1 VSDSG
6 GGLRLRLFLGLL
18 GAALLSLAVLSVAM
32 LLLVRDGLY
41 ARRMADAREHL
52 RSVSAA
58 LAARCPAGQG
68 GVDVACLERG
78 ADVLQSAGVRLLPA
92 GACAQ
97 ERARVQGRAL
107 VCEEAGAG
115 AALEVA
121 VDLAGVRD
129 QLRALDA
136 RLSAAVAA
144 ALALLVLLSA
154 WSVERGVVRRLSPID
169 EALGQIGQ
177 SASNEPVLLSE
188 GGDALGRLG
197 SAVNRLV
204 ERLREERARTQQQI
218 VSLQAAN
225 RRLAEEQRALREARE
240 DLARS
245 ERLATVGRLAAGVAH
260 EVGNPLTA
268 IIGYAAILRNRLPAG
283 HEAGE
288 YAERVEREAARMDRI
303 LRDLLDLAR
312 PREVEPGPIDLA
324 QVLRQAHALVAPQP
338 SWAACSLEVE
348 IPGDLPRAL
357 GVEHYAV
364 QVLVNLL
371 LNSAKARA
379 RRVHVRGFAED
390 GYVQLDVADDGEGI
404 PQASFARLFEPFF
417 TSAQPGEG
425 TGLGL
430 ALCHASMERIGGSIA
445 AVRRPPGDGAQFTLR
460 FRAAPG
466 ATGPGPRPR

>member
-1 VSDSG
+1 VSEIG
-6 GGLRLRLFLGLL
+6 GGLRLRLALGLL
-18 GAALLSLAVLSVAM
+18 GASFLSLAFLCVVV

-41 ARRMADAREHL
+41 ARRMADAHEHL
-52 RSVSAA
+52 RATAAA
-58 LAARCPAGQG
+58 LGAQCPAGT
-68 GVDVACLERG
+68 RG
-78 ADVLQSAGVRLLPA
+78 ADATCLGHVARLLGSAGVRVLPA
-92 GACAQ
+92 GACSREP
-97 ERARVQGRAL
+97 EREGGRAV
-107 VCEEAGAG
+107 VCEEAAG
-115 AALEVA
+115 WALLEA
-121 VDLAGVRD
+121 VELSPVRD

-136 RLSAAVAA
+136 RLFVAVAT

-177 SASNEPVLLSE
+177 SASDEPALLSE

-204 ERLREERARTQQQI
+204 DRLREERARTQQQI

-225 RRLAEEQRALREARE
+225 ARLAEEQRAVREARE

-288 YAERVEREAARMDRI
+288 YAERVEREAGRMDRI

-324 QVLRQAHALVAPQP
+324 QVLWQAHALVAPQP
-338 SWAACSLEVE
+338 SWAACSLELE